1 MRKGITQ
8 FKCWEMITVWPR
20 EMMNRGCRQGH
31 REEEQEEGEE
41 DEEIRAV
48 IEGEINNSRASEVAP
63 FEPRVGEP
71 QTTEQRRIATF
82 LINR

>member
-1 MRKGITQ
+1 MRKGIMQ
-8 FKCWEMITVWPR
+8 VKCWEMITVWPR

-31 REEEQEEGEE
+31 WEEEEE

-48 IEGEINNSRASEVAP
+48 IEREINNSRASEVAP